1 MNKED
6 KYLFLILI
14 MLLIAVVSISVGTY
28 AFFATDF
35 NTKVTGTISTWNFK
49 VNNETSTFANVPLD
63 ETLDV
68 GKGVAPGS
76 AGSFLLEIDGRG
88 NAKNVTYT
96 INFIKNSIPKSM
108 VFYSDPDR
116 TIPIDMDL
124 GIIGTIK
131 ANETEVKD
139 VRIYWKWP
147 YGDENTIDDDT
158 SLAGKELKLTITVEG
173 KQELE

>member
-1 MNKED
+1 MKKDD
-6 KYLFLILI
+6 KYLFFILI
-14 MLLIAVVSISVGTY
+14 MLIIAVCIISVGTY

-35 NTKVTGTISTWNFK
+35 NTKVTGSIATWNFK
-49 VNNETSTFANVPLD
+49 VNNETSVFEDIRLD
-63 ETLDV
+63 ETLDA

-76 AGSFLLEIDGRG
+76 AGSFLLSIDGRG

-96 INFIKNSIPKSM
+96 INFIKNNVPKSM
-108 VFYSDPDR
+108 IFYSDSDR
-116 TIPIDMDL
+116 TIPIDMNL

-131 ANETEVKD
+131 ANANEIKD

-147 YGDENTIDDDT
+147 YGDESTIGDDT
-158 SLAGKELKLTITVEG
+158 SLAGKLIKLMITVEG

>member
-14 MLLIAVVSISVGTY
+14 MLVVAILSISVGTY

-35 NTKVTGTISTWNFK
+35 NTKVTGTIATWNFK
-49 VNNETSTFANVPLD
+49 VNNETSTFADIRLD
-63 ETLDV
+63 ETLDA
-68 GKGVAPGS
+68 GIGVEPGS
-76 AGSFLLEIDGRG
+76 AGSFLLSVDGRN
-88 NAKNVTYT
+88 NAKNVIYT
-96 INFIKNSIPKSM
+96 IKFIKNNVPESM
-108 VFYSDPDR
+108 IFYSDEDR
-116 TIPIDMDL
+116 SIPIDMDI

-131 ANETEVKD
+131 ANATEVKD

-147 YGDENTIDDDT
+147 YGDETSIDNDT
-158 SLAGKELKLTITVEG
+158 SLAGQLIKLMITVEG

>member
-1 MNKED
+1 MKKED
-6 KYLFLILI
+6 KYLFFILI
-14 MLLIAVVSISVGTY
+14 MLITAVISISVGTY

-35 NTKVTGTISTWNFK
+35 NTKVTGSIATWNFK
-49 VNNETSTFANVPLD
+49 VNNETSIFEDIRLD
-63 ETLDV
+63 ETLDA

-76 AGSFLLEIDGRG
+76 AGSFLLSLDGRG

-96 INFIKNSIPKSM
+96 IKFTKDNVPKSM
-108 VFYSDPDR
+108 IFYSDSDR

-124 GIIGTIK
+124 GIIGTIE
-131 ANETEVKD
+131 ANETEIKD

-147 YGDENTIDDDT
+147 YGDETTVDNDT
-158 SLAGKELKLTITVEG
+158 NIAGKIIKLSLTVEG